1 MKSELIL
8 HEGYMVRTKE
18 SKKWSWVI
26 YHGTYFWDEG
36 KNKRLE
42 NPTEWWCHNEGR
54 WIKWN

>member
-1 MKSELIL
+1 
-8 HEGYMVRTKE
+8 MVRTKE